1 MVHLL
6 FTLQKIIHCRLK
18 SRIPR
23 VNAQER
29 NDTLG
34 YTHTVIKSQERS
46 GHLQVQQGG
55 KFGQTEA
62 YINANKVYELFN
74 VKTWYSQK
82 AEIIFREDLYNLT
95 NEKIPMDA
103 QGEKCFKDSSNL

>member
-6 FTLQKIIHCRLK
+6 STLQKTIHCRLK
-18 SRIPR
+18 SRFPR

-29 NDTLG
+29 NETLG
-34 YTHTVIKSQERS
+34 YTRTIIKSQERS
-46 GHLQVQQGG
+46 GHPEVQGG

-74 VKTWYSQK
+74 VKAWYSQK

-95 NEKIPMDA
+95 NEKIPMHA
-103 QGEKCFKDSSNL
+103 QGEKCFKEISDL